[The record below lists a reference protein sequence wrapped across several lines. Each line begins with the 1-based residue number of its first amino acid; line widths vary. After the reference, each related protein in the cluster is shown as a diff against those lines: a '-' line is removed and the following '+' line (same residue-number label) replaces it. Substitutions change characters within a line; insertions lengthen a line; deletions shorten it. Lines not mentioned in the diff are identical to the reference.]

1 MTAPTAST
9 LDVDALRTASD
20 SHAALAA
27 VIDPDI
33 EWVDVTPSRSRSVH
47 RGRAAILAMLD
58 GLSERGIVTAVVDG
72 FAAGDRGA
80 LTVTCTFPDGGVI
93 VTNSL
98 LELRDG
104 NISRWFG
111 VESWEDR

>member
-1 MTAPTAST
+1 MIA
-9 LDVDALRTASD
+9 
-20 SHAALAA
+20 
-27 VIDPDI
+27 PDI
-33 EWVDVTPSRSRSVH
+33 EWIDVTPSRERSIH
-47 RGRAAILAMLD
+47 RGRGAILAMLD

-93 VTNSL
+93 VTNTL
-98 LELRDG
+98 LELRGG
-104 NISRWFG
+104 NIARWFG